1 MGVLSYEGHILEL
14 HRLADDKAF
23 MAVSVSKRRSRSE
36 EFVATHGVSVRI
48 LVGECRCVQVSVET
62 NLLGFGRKRPWS
74 TSMRPWSTSI
84 WLV

>member
-1 MGVLSYEGHILEL
+1 MRAGVLSYEGHILEL

-48 LVGECRCVQVSVET
+48 LVSACKFLWRPVSWV
-62 NLLGFGRKRPWS
+62 
-74 TSMRPWSTSI
+74 
-84 WLV
+84 LVARGCGAHLYGWFH